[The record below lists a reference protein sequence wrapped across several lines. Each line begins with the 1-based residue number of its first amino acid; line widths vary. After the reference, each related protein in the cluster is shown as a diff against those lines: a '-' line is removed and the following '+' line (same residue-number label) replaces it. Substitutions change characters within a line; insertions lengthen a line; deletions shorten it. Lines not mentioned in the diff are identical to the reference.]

1 MLFKTLVSTHGTLTV
16 PAIAAVSFFPILQ
29 VVKAHLGNML
39 MAKGLIRDL
48 GLLALGTLIKN
59 VCVPT
64 RSLEFP
70 FVSYRKG
77 LLRSEISSSFLT
89 RHV

>member
-39 MAKGLIRDL
+39 MAKGFDQGPWASCVRYSDQERVCSYPVPRIPLR
-48 GLLALGTLIKN
+48 LL
-59 VCVPT
+59 P
-64 RSLEFP
+64 
-70 FVSYRKG
+70 
-77 LLRSEISSSFLT
+77 
-89 RHV
+89 